1 MVMQSWPL
9 SPRVGLWELRLSK
22 KALAAPA
29 GAAQRGDAFLGAI
42 CFSWVQ
48 SRNLKVEVQKRM
60 RKSGRTHMV
69 NPPPHELQGSS
80 QDASQALP
88 PDRFTPNPQLLGN
101 HESEGLKSSDVR

>member
-1 MVMQSWPL
+1 
-9 SPRVGLWELRLSK
+9 
-22 KALAAPA
+22 
-29 GAAQRGDAFLGAI
+29 
-42 CFSWVQ
+42 
-48 SRNLKVEVQKRM
+48 
-60 RKSGRTHMV
+60 MV